1 MTDIKELQRPQFVS
15 DAPRAAYV
23 LGTLAMAQPKTA
35 TNQPSYPNILSRGSL
50 DVAPESD
57 IIPSPIFFGR
67 TSSFARLV
75 NIVGRLRIL
84 SNEHDITTSDIRP
97 HASSETLCS
106 SVVLNVATGMP
117 PGEAHSLA
125 WHYYRSIELIYPIL
139 GQDLL
144 RQTLDLAHSSPISST
159 AGKGSLIH
167 VRLYLVLAISLS
179 LVSGKD
185 QRLQLIADAYFA
197 EAVSAGI
204 SGDYFVFPTTEAL
217 QLVLLLCIYAW
228 MCPSAMDI
236 WRLLGHASRMC
247 LDIMEVHGSD
257 KTRSSTASELY
268 RTLYAL
274 ENQVCISLGR
284 PHQLP
289 DGNEPPVCSPNAG
302 PMAVGELPSMVYKLS
317 RLQCRLHRD
326 AIGHPSGRE
335 ILDSTLECSPWLAPC
350 VGEVKNWLE
359 NWNAGVETLCHVS
372 TSSPY
377 MGDLKPLLKY
387 WGVSQYYQA
396 ILLAKVV
403 ADQREE
409 ALILSEDELEGCKEL
424 LYSIDTLCQGPNPP
438 IRGSLPSN
446 TLSQVFPWTWTD
458 SHLLYTALMALVQ
471 HMQDSQRPDNETRRL
486 FHTNL
491 ERLVSLEQLG
501 SPGATGLANCL
512 EKILPQDH

>member
-1 MTDIKELQRPQFVS
+1 MTDIKELQRPQFDS
-15 DAPRAAYV
+15 DSPRAAYV
-23 LGTLAMAQPKTA
+23 LETLAMAQPKTA
-35 TNQPSYPNILSRGSL
+35 TSQPQYPNILSGGSL
-50 DVAPESD
+50 DAALESD
-57 IIPSPIFFGR
+57 IIPYPIFFGR

-75 NIVGRLRIL
+75 NIVGRSSLL
-84 SNEHDITTSDIRP
+84 SKEDDIITSVIRSAAP
-97 HASSETLCS
+97 SETLCS

-117 PGEAHSLA
+117 PEEAHSLA
-125 WHYYRSIELIYPIL
+125 WHYHRSIELIYPIL
-139 GQDLL
+139 GQSLL
-144 RQTLDLAHSSPISST
+144 RQTLDLAHSSPSSST

-179 LVSGKD
+179 LVSGED

-197 EAVSAGI
+197 EAVSSGI

-268 RTLYAL
+268 RTLYTL

-289 DGNEPPVCSPNAG
+289 DGNEPPVCSLDAG
-302 PMAVGELPSMVYKLS
+302 PMAVGEVPFVVYKLS
-317 RLQCRLHRD
+317 RLQCRLHRE

-335 ILDSTLECSPWLAPC
+335 MPDPTLECSPWLAPC
-350 VGEVKNWLE
+350 VGEVKAWFE

-372 TSSPY
+372 TSPY
-377 MGDLKPLLKY
+377 RGDLKLLLKY
-387 WGVSQYYQA
+387 WGVSQYCQA
-396 ILLAKVV
+396 IFLAKVV
-403 ADQREE
+403 SDQREE
-409 ALILSEDELEGCKEL
+409 ALISSEDELEACKEL
-424 LYSIDTLCQGPNPP
+424 LYAIDTLCQGSNPP
-438 IRGSLPSN
+438 IRGSQLSN

-458 SHLLYTALMALVQ
+458 SHLLYATLTVLLQ
-471 HMQDSQRPDNETRRL
+471 RMQGSQRPDTETRRL

-491 ERLVSLEQLG
+491 ERLASLEQLG
-501 SPGATGLANCL
+501 SQGATGLASCL
-512 EKILPQDH
+512 KKIIPQDH